1 MVAAFRLIVWCRS
14 QGLLRRVV
22 ALTLCR
28 HVAGGVGH
36 WQANVRISDRRTKMS
51 EVAKRPAVSEESRTQ
66 QRTRTALFEAFV
78 ALVLDTRYDRL
89 KVADIIA
96 RAGVARSTFYE
107 HYSSKDD
114 LLAEGLSGPFG
125 VLADMLTD
133 AHDAQRLTA
142 VIDHFWENRR
152 IGNVLFAGPS
162 RQVAMRTLA
171 TLIEQRL
178 AATRGPST
186 LPMPPSLLA
195 VQLAGG
201 QLALISGWLSGLA
214 PATPGQIAT
223 ALVGSVNWLTG
234 PPPVQGAMRLTVNA
248 QPDPAP
254 SS

>member
-1 MVAAFRLIVWCRS
+1 MSSRRRRRRTLAGECPDFGQEDENVRSGEASGRVRGKSHAAAHAHRPVRS
-14 QGLLRRVV
+14 LRRPG
-22 ALTLCR
+22 
-28 HVAGGVGH
+28 AGYPL
-36 WQANVRISDRRTKMS
+36 
-51 EVAKRPAVSEESRTQ
+51 RPA
-66 QRTRTALFEAFV
+66 
-78 ALVLDTRYDRL
+78 

-107 HYSSKDD
+107 HYRSKDD

-223 ALVGSVNWLTG
+223 ALVGSVRWLTG
-234 PPPVQGAMRLTVNA
+234 PPPVQGAMRLTVNV